1 MGKLSGILVTFVGIA
16 ILMIGFR
23 PAYDIMFET
32 MNTTG
37 SGLSNIESM
46 VWRFAPVAI
55 PIAAVVGGIIVL
67 GRRRD
72 NRREGTTQWRDR

>member
-1 MGKLSGILVTFVGIA
+1 MDRLSGILATFLGIA

-55 PIAAVVGGIIVL
+55 PIAAIVGGIIVL
-67 GRRRD
+67 GRRRS
-72 NRREGTTQWRDR
+72 NRREGETRW

>member
-1 MGKLSGILVTFVGIA
+1 VDRLSGILATFLGIA

-55 PIAAVVGGIIVL
+55 PIAAIVGGIIVL
-67 GRRRD
+67 GRRRS
-72 NRREGTTQWRDR
+72 NRREGETRW